1 MSEDQR
7 TGRDPTQDGAA
18 DVDGAAA
25 ERPPLRLVRGD
36 ATAEEVAALL
46 AVLSAAAGGDD
57 PAPAPRLV
65 SRWASRERAV
75 RRPLSPGPGAWRAS
89 GWPR

>member
-1 MSEDQR
+1 MSDDQR
-7 TGRDPTQDGAA
+7 TGGDAAQDGAVE
-18 DVDGAAA
+18 VDGAAA

-36 ATAEEVAALL
+36 ATPEEVAALL

-57 PAPAPRLV
+57 PAPAPRTV
-65 SRWASRERAV
+65 SRWASPERAV
-75 RRPLSPGPGAWRAS
+75 RRPLTPGPGAWRAS